1 MYTSHEMEKGLLDY
15 PNDRLFRITEVA
27 QILEISKDT
36 LSTWIR
42 HEYIFPVQGLK
53 GKRQV
58 FQFTVLHLFQLTV
71 MKILEDNL
79 WLNLKAAALIAHQ
92 LFPDSD
98 KSRNEHGVYYLP
110 GTRID
115 PTTGM
120 LHIEIP
126 LEFRYEN
133 PRQFEINKGTRKERK
148 NIFMMGLTKQPEGV
162 PFLTRHDIVPGF
174 VLKQQDVLISRIVPD
189 SVMTISINPKE
200 IRRNIV
206 KRISKYV
213 K

>member
-1 MYTSHEMEKGLLDY
+1 MEKGLLDY

-27 QILEISKDT
+27 QILEFSKDT
-36 LSTWIR
+36 LATWIR
-42 HEYIFPVQGLK
+42 HGFISPIQGLK

-58 FQFTVLHLFQLTV
+58 FQFTVLHLFQLAV
-71 MKILEDNL
+71 MKILVDNL
-79 WLNLKAAALIAHQ
+79 GLNLNAAALIAHQ
-92 LFPDSD
+92 LFPYIG

-110 GTRID
+110 GARID

-120 LHIEIP
+120 LHIKIP

-148 NIFMMGLTKQPEGV
+148 NIFITGLTKQPEGV
-162 PFLTRHDIVPGF
+162 PFLTKHDFVPGA
-174 VLKQQDVLISRIVPD
+174 VIKQQDILAVSRFVPD

-200 IRRNIV
+200 IKRNIV
-206 KRISKYV
+206 KRISKYD